1 MKKISI
7 FVCILLVGVMLLT
20 SCDSLSGLFAR
31 DPETAEELW
40 ERIDRSMEEQGAYA
54 LSLDMNMTMV
64 MEGYEIKTTAS
75 GSIIEDTG
83 EDYYYYSETNMKM
96 ECKELELKQSQK
108 QISAYWEGK
117 AFEILD
123 TDSFERK
130 VYSEMTP
137 EEYAA
142 YQSIGKDEGEDDG
155 EDDELDLT
163 DCTKSDFV
171 KNEDE
176 SWTLTYSGYTKKAM
190 QQVTEEF
197 GAGDQDLLGA
207 EILDMKLT
215 VNADADFCV
224 TELSIVFEFDVEQ
237 GAQPAPALEIC
248 MKVVELGEVTRET
261 DKLDVSKCTKID
273 DLALPAQIEQ
283 MIEDRYEAE
292 EGSFHFETS
301 QTVKV
306 MGQTDSYSESDDV
319 TYGVTDGKFH
329 YELSTKMDGAAT
341 TITYKDGKQTVVY
354 AGETYTETQSEEDAK
369 AFIRDMIND
378 TSVGYSA
385 DCVTEVKSLGDGV
398 YEIKQGIADPTAFEQ
413 TLEAMGAEYKSAKQT
428 VRVTVKDGSLI
439 SIENVMDIKGSLR
452 SGNSTFEI
460 GLYITMKTDFS

>member
-1 MKKISI
+1 MMKKISI
-7 FVCILLVGVMLLT
+7 FVCVLLVGVMLLT
-20 SCDSLSGLFAR
+20 SCDSLSRLFAR
-31 DPETAEELW
+31 DPETVEELW
-40 ERIDRSMEEQGAYA
+40 ERIDESMEEQGAYA
-54 LSLDMNMTMV
+54 FSLEMKMTMV

-75 GSIIEDTG
+75 GSIIEDRG

-108 QISAYWEGK
+108 QISAYLDGK

-142 YQSIGKDEGEDDG
+142 YQSIGKDEGEDD
-155 EDDELDLT
+155 ELDLT
-163 DCTKSDFV
+163 DCTKSEFV

-176 SWTLTYSGYTKKAM
+176 SWTLTYSGYTKKAL

-197 GAGDQDLLGA
+197 GAGNQDLLGA

-224 TELSIVFEFDVEQ
+224 TDLVMVFEFDVEQ
-237 GAQPAPALEIC
+237 GEQPAPALEIC
-248 MKVVELGEVTRET
+248 MKVEELGEITRKT

-273 DLALPAQIEQ
+273 DLALLVQIEQ
-283 MIEDRYEAE
+283 MIKDRYEAE
-292 EGSFHFETS
+292 EGSFHYETS

-306 MGQTDSYSESDDV
+306 MGQTESYSESDDV
-319 TYGVTDGKFH
+319 TYGVTNGKFH
-329 YELSTKMDGAAT
+329 YELTTKLDGAAT
-341 TITYKDGKQTVVY
+341 TITYQDGKQTVVY
-354 AGETYTETQSEEDAK
+354 AGETYTEEQSEEDAK

-378 TSVGYSA
+378 ASVGYSA

-428 VRVTVKDGSLI
+428 VLATVKDGALI
-439 SIENVMDIKGSLR
+439 SIENVLDIKGSLR